1 MESVHPET
9 FFFKGIHTID
19 FKISSTL
26 AQIHLEKYGFKTFL
40 FCEAFQ
46 DEILSVLETVKLFV
60 GGMGLHGSVPLF
72 QPKIPEYMEK
82 ANIEFLKWGMNYQ
95 LVPRKVSKIDFDES

>member
-1 MESVHPET
+1 LESVHPET

-46 DEILSVLETVKLFV
+46 DEILSVLETVKSFV
-60 GGMGLHGSVPLF
+60 GGMGLHKGFVY
-72 QPKIPEYMEK
+72 KIYLLSLNTWK
-82 ANIEFLKWGMNYQ
+82 RLT
-95 LVPRKVSKIDFDES
+95 